1 MEAIFLDGFRDI
13 RKSAIVLYTINYF
26 ICSTRETVFLC
37 VIWLPSNGVLTP
49 DRTCGS
55 VLMPLLLLL
64 PAFRWPL
71 RTPPPYTHH
80 HHHHRLPFPALAL
93 LSGVV
98 LPAIICSTNAD
109 TLISNR
115 AAKSAPRRSRPGQN
129 KWRRADTS
137 LLLPLDRPT
146 CLSLTSFHTLSFFHL
161 YSSLSGWPGCSY
173 IIKR

>member
-1 MEAIFLDGFRDI
+1 MDSEISENLQLFCTQSITLSAPLGRPYFCASYGCL
-13 RKSAIVLYTINYF
+13 AIVSWRRTERVAVSW
-26 ICSTRETVFLC
+26 CRC
-37 VIWLPSNGVLTP
+37 CCCCRPSGG
-49 DRTCGS
+49 RS
-55 VLMPLLLLL
+55 ALL
-64 PAFRWPL
+64 PP
-71 RTPPPYTHH
+71 T
-80 HHHHRLPFPALAL
+80 HHHRLPFPALAL

-115 AAKSAPRRSRPGQN
+115 AAKSAPRRTTPGQN

-146 CLSLTSFHTLSFFHL
+146 WLSFTSFHTLSFFHP

>member
-1 MEAIFLDGFRDI
+1 MEAFFLDGFRDI
-13 RKSAIVLYTINYF
+13 RKSAIVLYIINYF

-37 VIWLPSNGVLTP
+37 VIWLPSNRVLTP

-71 RTPPPYTHH
+71 RTPPPYT
-80 HHHHRLPFPALAL
+80 HHHRLPFPALAL

-115 AAKSAPRRSRPGQN
+115 AAKSAPRRTTPGQN

-146 CLSLTSFHTLSFFHL
+146 CLSFTSFHTLSFFHL